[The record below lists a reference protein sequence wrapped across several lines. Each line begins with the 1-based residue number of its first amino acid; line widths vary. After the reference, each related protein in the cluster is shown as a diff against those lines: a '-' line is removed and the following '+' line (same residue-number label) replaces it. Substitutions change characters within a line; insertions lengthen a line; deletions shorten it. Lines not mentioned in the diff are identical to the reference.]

1 MPFLKH
7 FHLHISS
14 LSIPQLHSESSTS
27 EDAAHPF
34 DNDGAKGPGGIGSYL
49 SRREFGSNEDQKN
62 NTGDSGYISHGS
74 GFGAYPKMKLPSQ
87 APIDSFTM
95 SVDRGYLGGGGGG
108 DEGPRSQYRSME
120 DLTAQKNKGMEL
132 VRLLRDAEKGGFTP
146 EDLQVALNHCGESNP
161 VLWLAENMDKM
172 IATVTTLSNNVGNEA
187 EKNTTGNLTS
197 AEAREALR
205 KHKGNVWA
213 AVTECV
219 EGRQAKVG
227 YWSTVRANGAKIL
240 IHHVPFQFDELSAKG
255 NFEREDIIN
264 ALTSHEGNFDAA
276 FQELNKLQLKPFL
289 MKVWGQPEAGE
300 VTSGAAKEPTVS
312 AAAEVASASTS
323 SGLPAGEIASEFD

>member
-1 MPFLKH
+1 
-7 FHLHISS
+7 
-14 LSIPQLHSESSTS
+14 
-27 EDAAHPF
+27 
-34 DNDGAKGPGGIGSYL
+34 
-49 SRREFGSNEDQKN
+49 
-62 NTGDSGYISHGS
+62 
-74 GFGAYPKMKLPSQ
+74 MKLPSQ

-95 SVDRGYLGGGGGG
+95 SVDRGYLGCGGGAEHDGS
-108 DEGPRSQYRSME
+108 RNLHRSME
-120 DLTAQKNKGMEL
+120 DLSAQKNKGMEL

-187 EKNTTGNLTS
+187 EKNTTGNLTN

-219 EGRQAKVG
+219 ESRQAKVG
-227 YWSTVRANGAKIL
+227 G
-240 IHHVPFQFDELSAKG
+240 PFMYVEQKLDSIPCLQFDELSAKG
-255 NFEREDIIN
+255 NFERGDIIS
-264 ALTSHEGNFDAA
+264 ALTSNEGNFDAA

-300 VTSGAAKEPTVS
+300 VTSGAAKEPVAI
-312 AAAEVASASTS
+312 AAAEAASVSAS
-323 SGLPAGEIASEFD
+323 SGLPAGEIKSEFD

>member
-1 MPFLKH
+1 
-7 FHLHISS
+7 
-14 LSIPQLHSESSTS
+14 
-27 EDAAHPF
+27 
-34 DNDGAKGPGGIGSYL
+34 
-49 SRREFGSNEDQKN
+49 
-62 NTGDSGYISHGS
+62 
-74 GFGAYPKMKLPSQ
+74 MKLPSQ

-95 SVDRGYLGGGGGG
+95 SVDRGYLGGAGGGG
-108 DEGPRSQYRSME
+108 GGGVGGRESEHDGSRNPYHHRSME
-120 DLTAQKNKGMEL
+120 DLSAQRNKGMEL

-187 EKNTTGNLTS
+187 EKNTTGNLTN

-227 YWSTVRANGAKIL
+227 TLRTVRVCRAKNL
-240 IHHVPFQFDELSAKG
+240 ICIRTLLIV
-255 NFEREDIIN
+255 
-264 ALTSHEGNFDAA
+264 
-276 FQELNKLQLKPFL
+276 
-289 MKVWGQPEAGE
+289 
-300 VTSGAAKEPTVS
+300 
-312 AAAEVASASTS
+312 
-323 SGLPAGEIASEFD
+323 

>member
-1 MPFLKH
+1 
-7 FHLHISS
+7 
-14 LSIPQLHSESSTS
+14 
-27 EDAAHPF
+27 
-34 DNDGAKGPGGIGSYL
+34 
-49 SRREFGSNEDQKN
+49 
-62 NTGDSGYISHGS
+62 
-74 GFGAYPKMKLPSQ
+74 MKLPSQ

-95 SVDRGYLGGGGGG
+95 SVDRGYLGRESEHDGSRN
-108 DEGPRSQYRSME
+108 PYRSME
-120 DLTAQKNKGMEL
+120 DLSAQRNKGMEL

-187 EKNTTGNLTS
+187 EKNTTGNLTN

-227 YWSTVRANGAKIL
+227 IYRHYITCVRASGGKY
-240 IHHVPFQFDELSAKG
+240 QS
-255 NFEREDIIN
+255 IIPY
-264 ALTSHEGNFDAA
+264 HEY
-276 FQELNKLQLKPFL
+276 
-289 MKVWGQPEAGE
+289 
-300 VTSGAAKEPTVS
+300 S
-312 AAAEVASASTS
+312 STS
-323 SGLPAGEIASEFD
+323 SVPRVTSRGRTSSMH

>member
-7 FHLHISS
+7 FYLHISS

-227 YWSTVRANGAKIL
+227 YWSTVRAVWSKNPNSSCA
-240 IHHVPFQFDELSAKG
+240 LSVRRA
-255 NFEREDIIN
+255 EREGQLREGGHHQRIN
-264 ALTSHEGNFDAA
+264 IPRG
-276 FQELNKLQLKPFL
+276 QL
-289 MKVWGQPEAGE
+289 
-300 VTSGAAKEPTVS
+300 
-312 AAAEVASASTS
+312 
-323 SGLPAGEIASEFD
+323 